1 MGDMRD
7 LVVDDEAIEQMREA
21 LGFNEL
27 ENNFMALLA
36 YCHELHNMVEAL
48 AGEPVSE
55 ADVKITGGPGKKLT
69 IQRNISKMPSPA
81 QMLALRL
88 PKSGSGIAVKEQ
100 ALAAV
105 AATQVS
111 VSERK

>member
-88 PKSGSGIAVKEQ
+88 PKPGIAVKEQ
-100 ALAAV
+100 ALATV